1 MKKTL
6 ALLLAALMLFTLAAC
21 GGEKTPNDV
30 QTDGETTEA
39 TTEAAATV
47 QEVAIA
53 EDVEGTGP
61 AKLYNGYLEVTIPEG
76 YGYYIDDA
84 NDEDG
89 EEQFQ
94 LILELKNADGKNIGE
109 LLINNRGGHEGVD
122 AYVDTL
128 LEEYEGQ
135 SQVEESLTC
144 GSFDCRRIMV
154 AINGINVCYYYGYYQ
169 IPDETVTYRNVRF
182 ELEINE
188 YYYKETGF
196 PTADLEAIM
205 NSIVIK

>member
-1 MKKTL
+1 MQITINCKIGGKYDTIVCGGGPAGLAAAVSSARKGAKTL
-6 ALLLAALMLFTLAAC
+6 LIEQGGCLGGFWTRGLLTWLIDTFDK
-21 GGEKTPNDV
+21 GELLD
-30 QTDGETTEA
+30 
-39 TTEAAATV
+39 
-47 QEVAIA
+47 EVM
-53 EDVEGTGP
+53 ER
-61 AKLYNGYLEVTIPEG
+61 
-76 YGYYIDDA
+76 
-84 NDEDG
+84 
-89 EEQFQ
+89 
-94 LILELKNADGKNIGE
+94 LIKNADGKNIGE
-109 LLINNRGGHEGVD
+109 LLINNRGGLEGVD

-154 AINGINVCYYYGYYQ
+154 AINGINVCHYYGYYQ